1 MNTVPTGIPR
11 YRPTAAPVLFRQ
23 GFRPFFL
30 GAAVWAVTSLVLW
43 LLVLAGQVDLPS
55 GFDPIAWHTHEML
68 YGFAVAAMA
77 GFLLTAIPNW
87 TGRFP
92 LQGAPLV
99 VLFLAWCAGRAA
111 MIASDVIGAVP
122 AALIDLSFLSLFLC
136 ACAREILAG
145 RNWRN
150 LPALIALLLLLIGN
164 GLTHLE
170 ASGAMSA
177 DGLGTRLGIGIFA
190 SLITIVGGRL
200 IPSFTRNRLAKRGAP
215 QTPAAAGAL
224 DGMTLVLVPLALAL
238 WVLGVV
244 GWLPGLL
251 LVAAGVASAVRL
263 TRWRGLAVRRDA
275 LIAALHIGYAWLS
288 LGLALLGLSQISPA
302 IPAAAALHAL
312 GAGAIGAMILAVMVR
327 AILAH
332 TGRAQVAGAATVT
345 LYALLQS
352 AILLRVAAAF
362 LPDAHLIL
370 VQASGAAWIC
380 SFATFAFVY
389 GRYLI
394 QRRASRAGTKRTP
407 A

>member
-1 MNTVPTGIPR
+1 MNTAPTGIPR

-43 LLVLAGQVDLPS
+43 VLVLAGQINLPS
-55 GFDPIAWHTHEML
+55 GFDPVAWHTHEML

-111 MIASDVIGAVP
+111 MIASDVVGAVP

-150 LPALIALLLLLIGN
+150 LPALIALFLLLIGN

-170 ASGAMSA
+170 ASGAISTN
-177 DGLGTRLGIGIFA
+177 GLGTRLGIGVFA
-190 SLITIVGGRL
+190 TLITIVGGRL

-215 QTPAAAGAL
+215 QTPAASGAL
-224 DGMTLVLVPLALAL
+224 DGVTLALVPFALAL
-238 WVLGVV
+238 WVLGAV

-251 LVAAGVASAVRL
+251 LVAAGVASAARL
-263 TRWRGLAVRRDA
+263 TRWQGLAIRRDA
-275 LIAALHIGYAWLS
+275 LIAVLHLGYAWLS
-288 LGLALLGLSQISPA
+288 LGLALLGLSQIAPA
-302 IPAAAALHAL
+302 IPAPAALHAL
-312 GAGAIGAMILAVMVR
+312 GAGAIGPMIQAVMVR

-332 TGRAQVAGAATVT
+332 TGRAQVAGTATAT

-352 AILLRVAAAF
+352 AVLLRVAAAF
-362 LPDAHLIL
+362 LPDAHRIL
-370 VQASGAAWIC
+370 LEASGTSWIG
-380 SFATFAFVY
+380 SFTMFALVY

-394 QRRASRAGTKRTP
+394 QEGRGRAEST
-407 A
+407 